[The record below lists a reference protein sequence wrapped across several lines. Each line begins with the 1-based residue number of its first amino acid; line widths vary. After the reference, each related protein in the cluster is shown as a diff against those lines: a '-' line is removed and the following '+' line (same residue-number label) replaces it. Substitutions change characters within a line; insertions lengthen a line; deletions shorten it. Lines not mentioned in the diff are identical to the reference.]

1 MKFDHLVLARISA
14 FVAFSIIIIVLLFAE
29 KLGAEAQII
38 LKSIGL
44 GSMVLLCLLG
54 FHYRFLKQRPAADK
68 KPTKG
73 LLITLLLIILTAI
86 IGILNADLPF

>member
-1 MKFDHLVLARISA
+1 MKFDHFVLARIST
-14 FVAFSIIIIVLLFAE
+14 FVAFSIAIILLLFSE
-29 KLGAEAQII
+29 KLDAETQII

-44 GSMVLLCLLG
+44 GSMVIFLLVAI
-54 FHYRFLKQRPAADK
+54 HYSLLKQRPAADK